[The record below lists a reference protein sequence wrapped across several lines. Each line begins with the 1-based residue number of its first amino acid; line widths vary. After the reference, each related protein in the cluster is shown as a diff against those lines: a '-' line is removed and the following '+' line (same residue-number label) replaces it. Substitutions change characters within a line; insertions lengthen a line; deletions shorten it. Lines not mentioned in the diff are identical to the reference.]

1 MTEHTLTSSCEIVK
15 HGKCLDNDS
24 VYLSV
29 CRVIIEQI
37 AYIQC
42 NLTIYV
48 KHVNI
53 LRVKENRTTIDRHNC
68 ALVA

>member
-24 VYLSV
+24 VYFSV

-53 LRVKENRTTIDRHNC
+53 LRVKENRITIDRLNC